1 MLTRRVLRPL
11 PDLPAVHEIERDH
24 AMARMGLFLCF
35 CLSAIAFSM
44 AVAKLPIRQLG
55 AVQQLQSLG
64 ALVRPGSSPA
74 ATGSASS
81 PPIVA
86 PSAIVVVSPAAAPSA
101 VGSDGVAS
109 ISPAPVAGLP
119 ETSQPAEASSAAA
132 PSTARAA
139 TTAPSGAP
147 TVVPAPAASAKALT
161 PASPAPSKL
170 AASAPPRTGYTVQA
184 GDTLFGIARRYGV
197 TVQALAGANDLSS
210 SATLQVGKKLA
221 VP

>member
-64 ALVRPGSSPA
+64 ALVRPGSSP
-74 ATGSASS
+74 S

-147 TVVPAPAASAKALT
+147 TVVPAPAASAK
-161 PASPAPSKL
+161 
-170 AASAPPRTGYTVQA
+170 RTVEG
-184 GDTLFGIARRYGV
+184 
-197 TVQALAGANDLSS
+197 SM
-210 SATLQVGKKLA
+210 
-221 VP
+221 